1 MSGFEDPLYNPQYY
15 SIAPSHP
22 GPDDSHYAY
31 NHHHEHG
38 DPTTGMT
45 SSWMGYPQSDVHDL
59 GGQFQNLYSTAY
71 SHAQEEPAMFGTGGP
86 STTTNTMYPAH
97 GYSIQG
103 SNIEGQFPN
112 VDLSYDDSWSGV
124 GTPMPMG
131 LDATNPFAYNVSSA
145 YPMPLPLTSPMGLN
159 PQAAVS
165 TSFPTQ
171 NPVQNTYWGMDQ
183 FHSTRQQDQTVAQG
197 QQLQDSQI
205 YSQLYARTVAPTAAA
220 SNRSLQPRVIQPKKQ
235 SPLTG
240 GFCSSP
246 VPTYMNLGP
255 S

>member
-1 MSGFEDPLYNPQYY
+1 MSGFEDSLYDPQYY
-15 SIAPSHP
+15 SIAPSHR
-22 GPDDSHYAY
+22 GPDDSHYVHT
-31 NHHHEHG
+31 HHHGHG
-38 DPTTGMT
+38 DPTATMA
-45 SSWMGYPQSDVHDL
+45 SSLMGYPQSDVHDL

-71 SHAQEEPAMFGTGGP
+71 SHAQEEPAMFGAGGP
-86 STTTNTMYPAH
+86 SVNPMHPVH
-97 GYSIQG
+97 GYSMQS
-103 SNIEGQFPN
+103 SNIDGSLPN
-112 VDLSYDDSWSGV
+112 VDFSYDDSWSGA
-124 GTPMPMG
+124 GTSMPMG
-131 LDATNPFAYNVSSA
+131 LDVHNPFAYNISNA

-159 PQAAVS
+159 PQSAYS

-171 NPVQNTYWGMDQ
+171 SPVQNTYWGLDH
-183 FHSTRQQDQTVAQG
+183 FHSTPQQDETVAQG

-205 YSQLYARTVAPTAAA
+205 YSQPYAPTAAPTAAA
-220 SNRSLQPRVIQPKKQ
+220 SNRSLQPRAIQPKRQ